1 VVLSYER
8 GTPVAGASC
17 FVLGVSIV
25 VLHSTLLP
33 TCLSSRHEPHVDLLE
48 IGLYEIVHAR
58 KFPLEG
64 AEFWHLKGPT
74 FSTKSLLGIVE
85 LVELS
90 CSTQLNKDS
99 QNYGTCSTQLNST
112 RLE

>member
-1 VVLSYER
+1 MVLKGVLSYER

-17 FVLGVSIV
+17 FVLGVSIFE
-25 VLHSTLLP
+25 LHSTLLP
-33 TCLSSRHEPHVDLLE
+33 SCLSSRHEPHVDLLE
-48 IGLYEIVHAR
+48 IGLYELVHAR

-74 FSTKSLLGIVE
+74 FSTKSLLSIVE

-90 CSTQLNKDS
+90 CLILAFSLSLSPSTP
-99 QNYGTCSTQLNST
+99 NS
-112 RLE
+112 RP